1 MQLFI
6 NLVCRVFECRI
17 FSVIVGQ
24 VNQGRKS
31 LPANTLTQKSRVS
44 TNPGEEKLSRDTF
57 NGRKSLSAIP
67 NVKQSQPLFSG
78 LKSLPATIPA
88 KNGTKARQ
96 PAKLAAKTKLD
107 TRVNSSLKRSM
118 NAGNNFS
125 ATAKETNKREPIGGR
140 KSVLP
145 PSTLN
150 NSKTSRPL
158 KSTANTTS
166 VKPASGGPPFQK
178 NRTQFNTQKSGATK
192 NTHNLQTTNFKSGAT
207 SSKKT
212 AAKPRRSI
220 LKPHTEEKNNIQIGT
235 TILEE
240 NEDDSKDVA
249 NKENSKGDR
258 IEIIKQTSKS
268 VHFISPCTTPRIKTP
283 GRATPI
289 KTPTKDPSMR

>member
-1 MQLFI
+1 M
-6 NLVCRVFECRI
+6 
-17 FSVIVGQ
+17 
-24 VNQGRKS
+24 NQGRKS
-31 LPANTLTQKSRVS
+31 LPANTGTQKSRIS
-44 TNPGEEKLSRDTF
+44 TNPGEAQLVRDTF
-57 NGRKSLSAIP
+57 NGRKSLSAIS

-78 LKSLPATIPA
+78 RKSLSVTGPA
-88 KNGTKARQ
+88 KNGAKASQ

-107 TRVNSSLKRSM
+107 TRSTLNNQSQTKVNSSVKRPM
-118 NAGNNFS
+118 NARKFFS
-125 ATAKETNKREPIGGR
+125 ATAKEANKKEPITGR
-140 KSVLP
+140 KSLLP

-158 KSTANTTS
+158 KSNGNTTS
-166 VKPASGGPPFQK
+166 VKPASRGPPLQK

-192 NTHNLQTTNFKSGAT
+192 NTLNLQTKNFKSGAT

-240 NEDDSKDVA
+240 NEEESKDVA

-268 VHFISPCTTPRIKTP
+268 VHFISPCTTPRIRTP
-283 GRATPI
+283 GRTTPI
-289 KTPTKDPSMR
+289 KTPTKEPSMR